1 MHILTTATTVL
12 SSAAAVASLSIPP
25 PPSSPPAAAAALDRR
40 QAYGLVGN
48 GFGGPEKKL
57 GNQYN
62 YWTVLPN
69 GTVDLTRGATMKISE
84 PKVIPM
90 VKTASNPAI
99 IVEPRRTVL
108 CLVDYQNLFLH
119 PSLAPAAEAG
129 RAAASGPAVDMI
141 KAFRRTG
148 MKVAWVNWGL
158 TKYDLS
164 MMPPAFMAGFSGGTM
179 QPDKSFGGEMGMV
192 EDSDNN
198 NNQNSTK
205 NTVDAG
211 PMLMRDTW
219 NARPWGPLG
228 PLMDE
233 GLAAGTDLL
242 FHKNRLSG
250 LWGAQTPFGL
260 WLQENQVTT
269 IFFGGVNA
277 DQCVWSTLVDA
288 HFKGYDTVYVDDLSA
303 TVSPD
308 YATQM
313 TRYNADGY
321 GFLGNSSEIL
331 AALG

>member
-1 MHILTTATTVL
+1 MQILTTTL
-12 SSAAAVASLSIPP
+12 MSAAAVASLSILPT
-25 PPSSPPAAAAALDRR
+25 SPQPLDRR

-48 GFGGPEKKL
+48 GFDGPEKKL
-57 GNQYN
+57 GNEYN
-62 YWTVLPN
+62 YWTVLSN
-69 GTVDLTRGATMKISE
+69 GTVDLTRGATMPVTA

-90 VKTASNPAI
+90 VKSASHPAI
-99 IVEPRRTVL
+99 IVEPKRTVL

-119 PSLAPAAEAG
+119 PAITPSAAAG

-141 KAFRRTG
+141 KSFRKAG
-148 MKVAWVNWGL
+148 MKVTWVNWGL
-158 TKYDLS
+158 TKYDLFT
-164 MMPPAFMAGFSGGTM
+164 MPPAFMAGFSGGTN
-179 QPDKSFGGEMGMV
+179 QPDKSFGSEMGMV
-192 EDSDNN
+192 SDDAY
-198 NNQNSTK
+198 NSPNASK
-205 NTVDAG
+205 KVDAG

-219 NARPWGPLG
+219 NARPWGVLG

-233 GLAAGTDLL
+233 GIAAGTDLL
-242 FHKNRLSG
+242 FNKNRLSG

-260 WLQENQVTT
+260 WLQENEITT

-303 TVSPD
+303 TISPD
-308 YATQM
+308 YTTQM

-331 AALG
+331 AALE

>member
-1 MHILTTATTVL
+1 MQILTTTL
-12 SSAAAVASLSIPP
+12 MSAAAVASLSINPA
-25 PPSSPPAAAAALDRR
+25 SPQPLDRR

-48 GFGGPEKKL
+48 GFDGPEKKL
-57 GNQYN
+57 GNEYN
-62 YWTVLPN
+62 YWTVLSN
-69 GTVDLTRGATMKISE
+69 GTVDLTRGVTMPVTA

-90 VKTASNPAI
+90 VKSASHPAI
-99 IVEPRRTVL
+99 IVEPKRTVL

-119 PSLAPAAEAG
+119 PAITPSAAAG

-141 KAFRRTG
+141 KSFRKAG
-148 MKVAWVNWGL
+148 MKVTWVNWGL
-158 TKYDLS
+158 TNPNASK
-164 MMPPAFMAGFSGGTM
+164 
-179 QPDKSFGGEMGMV
+179 K
-192 EDSDNN
+192 
-198 NNQNSTK
+198 
-205 NTVDAG
+205 VDAG

-219 NARPWGPLG
+219 NARPWGVLG

-233 GLAAGTDLL
+233 GIAAGTDLL
-242 FHKNRLSG
+242 FNKNRLSG

-260 WLQENQVTT
+260 WLQENEITT

-303 TVSPD
+303 TISPD
-308 YATQM
+308 YTTQM

-331 AALG
+331 AALA

>member
-1 MHILTTATTVL
+1 MHILTTL
-12 SSAAAVASLSIPP
+12 LFSAAAVASLSIAP
-25 PPSSPPAAAAALDRR
+25 SPPLDRR
-40 QAYGLVGN
+40 QTYGLVGN
-48 GFGGPEKKL
+48 GFAGPEKKL

-69 GTVDLTRGATMKISE
+69 GTVDLTRGETMRLSA

-90 VKTASNPAI
+90 APGASNPAI
-99 IVEPRRTVL
+99 VVEPRRTVL

-119 PSLAPAAEAG
+119 PSLVPQAEAG

-141 KAFRRTG
+141 KSFRNSG

-158 TKYDLS
+158 TPYDLS

-179 QPDKSFGGEMGMV
+179 RPDKSFGSEMGMV
-192 EDSDNN
+192 EDSPSSPSNGTTEKS
-198 NNQNSTK
+198 NSTK
-205 NTVDAG
+205 NMVDAG

-219 NARPWGPLG
+219 NARPWGVLS

-233 GLAAGTDLL
+233 GLAAGTDVL

-260 WLQENQVTT
+260 WLQENQITT

-288 HFKGYDTVYVDDLSA
+288 YFKGYDTVYVDDLCA
-303 TVSPD
+303 TISPD

-321 GFLGNSSEIL
+321 GFLGNSTEII
-331 AALG
+331 AALT

>member
-1 MHILTTATTVL
+1 MQILTAALV
-12 SSAAAVASLSIPP
+12 SAALVASLSIPP
-25 PPSSPPAAAAALDRR
+25 TYPLPLDRR

-48 GFGGPEKKL
+48 GFEGSEKKL

-62 YWTVLPN
+62 YWTVLSN
-69 GTVDLTRGATMKISE
+69 GTVDLTRGATMPVTA

-90 VKTASNPAI
+90 VKSASHPAI
-99 IVEPRRTVL
+99 VVEPKRTVL

-119 PSLAPAAEAG
+119 PALTPSANAG

-141 KAFRRTG
+141 KSFRKAG
-148 MKVAWVNWGL
+148 MKVTWVNWGL
-158 TKYDLS
+158 TQYDLFT
-164 MMPPAFMAGFSGGTM
+164 MPPAFMAGFSGGTN
-179 QPDKSFGGEMGMV
+179 QPDKSFGSEMGMV
-192 EDSDNN
+192 ADTDSSS
-198 NNQNSTK
+198 STPGNANATK
-205 NTVDAG
+205 QVDAG
-211 PMLMRDTW
+211 RMLMRDTW
-219 NARPWGPLG
+219 NARPWGVLG

-233 GLAAGTDLL
+233 GIAAGTDLL

-260 WLQENQVTT
+260 WLQENEITT

-303 TVSPD
+303 TISPD
-308 YATQM
+308 YTTQM

-321 GFLGNSSEIL
+321 GFLGNSSDIL

>member
-1 MHILTTATTVL
+1 MQILTIIL

-25 PPSSPPAAAAALDRR
+25 TEPLDRR
-40 QAYGLVGN
+40 QTYGLVGN
-48 GFGGPEKKL
+48 GFDGPEKKL

-69 GTVDLTRGATMKISE
+69 GTVDLTRGETMKIST

-90 VKTASNPAI
+90 AKNASHPAI
-99 IVEPRRTVL
+99 VIEPKRTVL

-119 PSLAPAAEAG
+119 PSITPQAEAG
-129 RAAASGPAVDMI
+129 RAAASGPALDMI
-141 KAFRRTG
+141 KSFRSSG

-179 QPDKSFGGEMGMV
+179 QPDKSFGSEMGMV
-192 EDSDNN
+192 EDSPTTSAPSSSSKADKRAG
-198 NNQNSTK
+198 NST
-205 NTVDAG
+205 NMVDAG
-211 PMLMRDTW
+211 QMLMRDTW

-228 PLMDE
+228 PMMDE
-233 GLAAGTDLL
+233 GLAAGTDVL
-242 FHKNRLSG
+242 FNKNRLSG

-260 WLQENQVTT
+260 WLQENQITT

-288 HFKGYDTVYVDDLSA
+288 YFKGYDTVYVDDLSA
-303 TVSPD
+303 TISPD
-308 YATQM
+308 YTTQM

-321 GFLGNSSEIL
+321 GFLGNSTEII
-331 AALG
+331 AALN